1 MRSLFKT
8 LTITAFTVAGLA
20 GLAQA
25 APHDGMHPGRQARA
39 ADEPYVDSVA
49 PTMPVA
55 FRAAP
60 VMRPRLDAVLH
71 EVRVAQ
77 HRIAMDRHEGRLTP
91 AAARR
96 LHMQA
101 AGIRREALSIAATHH
116 GRLPGATF
124 AALQHDIR
132 RLDRSITRMA

>member
-60 VMRPRLDAVLH
+60 VMRPRLDAVLPARQ
-71 EVRVAQ
+71 EQIDAFGREQ
-77 HRIAMDRHEGRLTP
+77 HRAFQIQRQNPGQDALAQIRQVVQRNEQVGGNVGDGRHDGRRTID
-91 AAARR
+91 
-96 LHMQA
+96 QA
-101 AGIRREALSIAATHH
+101 A
-116 GRLPGATF
+116 F
-124 AALQHDIR
+124 
-132 RLDRSITRMA
+132 